1 MFWSAGMWTFT
12 IGVLLEMMFALNISP
27 EPLIALYLFL
37 VAVLVELLALG
48 SIQLIGSN
56 VIKRAYYTFCV
67 ITTAFIAYSLLSTNI
82 TNFIKDYIAYGNPPL
97 LVIVSSSLVTF
108 PAAVVLIA
116 VAVKSYMR
124 TRSYKMLSIIAGVII
139 VSIAGTLYI
148 AQGMAPAIIATLPAT
163 IGLNV
168 PNFIDIMFLMILF
181 TNAVLSFGLYL
192 YVKELKKE
200 DAGKPQVK
208 ITAAGASVGSG

>member
-1 MFWSAGMWTFT
+1 MQLESLAITTIVFLLSLALTLVLTRSYFRGRKPSVMFWSAGMWTFT

-148 AQGMAPAIIATLPAT
+148 ASFPSILYAAEFVGIVLLW
-163 IGLNV
+163 IGFYTPV
-168 PNFIDIMFLMILF
+168 R
-181 TNAVLSFGLYL
+181 
-192 YVKELKKE
+192 
-200 DAGKPQVK
+200 
-208 ITAAGASVGSG
+208 AA

>member
-1 MFWSAGMWTFT
+1 MQLESLAITTIVFLLSLALTLVLTRSYFRGRKPSVMFWSAGMWAFT

-148 AQGMAPAIIATLPAT
+148 ASFPSILYAAEFVGIVLLW
-163 IGLNV
+163 IGFYTPV
-168 PNFIDIMFLMILF
+168 R
-181 TNAVLSFGLYL
+181 
-192 YVKELKKE
+192 
-200 DAGKPQVK
+200 
-208 ITAAGASVGSG
+208 AA

>member
-48 SIQLIGSN
+48 SIQLIGYN
-56 VIKRAYYTFCV
+56 AIKKTYYAFCV

-148 AQGMAPAIIATLPAT
+148 ASFPSILYAAEFVGIVLLW
-163 IGLNV
+163 IGFYTPV
-168 PNFIDIMFLMILF
+168 R
-181 TNAVLSFGLYL
+181 
-192 YVKELKKE
+192 
-200 DAGKPQVK
+200 
-208 ITAAGASVGSG
+208 AA